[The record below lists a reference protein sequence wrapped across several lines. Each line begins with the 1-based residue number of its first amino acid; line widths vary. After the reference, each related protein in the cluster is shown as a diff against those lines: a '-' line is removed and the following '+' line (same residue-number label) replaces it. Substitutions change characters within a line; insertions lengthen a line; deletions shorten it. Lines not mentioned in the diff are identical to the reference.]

1 MDTFEILSQLC
12 SAAGVSGAEGS
23 AAKTAAKLLEK
34 YGEVT
39 LDNALGSWEDG
50 KPVML
55 LDAHI
60 DEIGMIVTYITEDGF
75 LKISGCGG
83 LDARLLLAQQVTVYG
98 KEKLTGIVTSTPPHL
113 EKDSSVAPDLDSVF
127 IDIGFTSRE
136 NAAKYVSLGDKG
148 SQEAV

>member
-23 AAKTAAKLLEK
+23 AAEAAAKLLEE

-39 LDNALGSWEDG
+39 LDNALGSVICKVGSWEDG

-83 LDARLLLAQQVTVYG
+83 LDTRLLLAQQVTVYG

-113 EKDSSVAPDLDSVF
+113 EKDSSDAPDLDSVF
-127 IDIGFTSRE
+127 IDKIGR
-136 NAAKYVSLGDKG
+136 AHV
-148 SQEAV
+148 

>member
-23 AAKTAAKLLEK
+23 AAKTAAKLLEE

-39 LDNALGSWEDG
+39 LDNALGSVVCKVGSWEDG

-60 DEIGMIVTYITEDGF
+60 DEIGMIVSYITEN
-75 LKISGCGG
+75 I
-83 LDARLLLAQQVTVYG
+83 RLRW
-98 KEKLTGIVTSTPPHL
+98 P
-113 EKDSSVAPDLDSVF
+113 
-127 IDIGFTSRE
+127 
-136 NAAKYVSLGDKG
+136 
-148 SQEAV
+148 

>member
-23 AAKTAAKLLEK
+23 AAETAAKLLEE

-39 LDNALGSWEDG
+39 LDNALGSVICKVGSWEDG
-50 KPVML
+50 KPVVL

-83 LDARLLLAQQVTVYG
+83 LDTRLLLAQQVTVYG
-98 KEKLTGIVTSTPPHL
+98 KEKLTGIVT
-113 EKDSSVAPDLDSVF
+113 
-127 IDIGFTSRE
+127 
-136 NAAKYVSLGDKG
+136 
-148 SQEAV
+148 

>member
-23 AAKTAAKLLEK
+23 AAEAAAKLLEE

-39 LDNALGSWEDG
+39 LDNALGSVICKVGSWEDG

-75 LKISGCGG
+75 FENI
-83 LDARLLLAQQVTVYG
+83 RLRW
-98 KEKLTGIVTSTPPHL
+98 P
-113 EKDSSVAPDLDSVF
+113 
-127 IDIGFTSRE
+127 
-136 NAAKYVSLGDKG
+136 
-148 SQEAV
+148 